1 MYIDDE
7 VFDLGMKLFLENV
20 LEPSLPEI
28 LQSFQLSSVHSNEI
42 IESDLWWIVNSLLF
56 ENRKILLNFIE
67 IRRIRKEKSNL
78 MFRSVTNLSNFFFL
92 MNGFDR

>member
-28 LQSFQLSSVHSNEI
+28 LESFQLSSVHSNEM
-42 IESDLWWIVNSLLF
+42 IESDLWWIVNPLLF

-78 MFRSVTNLSNFFFL
+78 MFRPLTNLSNFFFL